1 MEKPSEQDFS
11 EGLKIAFD
19 FVETVSQ
26 TQSIYR
32 EILYLVQPE
41 SEDGLP
47 IFVLQ
52 SLSQ

>member
-1 MEKPSEQDFS
+1 MEKPGEQGLS

-26 TQSIYR
+26 TKSVYR

-41 SEDGLP
+41 SEDGLR
-47 IFVLQ
+47 IFFYIH
-52 SLSQ
+52 